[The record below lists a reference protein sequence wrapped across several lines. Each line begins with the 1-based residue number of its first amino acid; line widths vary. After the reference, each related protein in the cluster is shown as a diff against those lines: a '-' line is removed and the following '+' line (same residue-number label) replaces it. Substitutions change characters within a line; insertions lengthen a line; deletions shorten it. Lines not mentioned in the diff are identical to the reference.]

1 MDIKD
6 EVSRL
11 QYGLVLS
18 GGYQLALGS
27 MAVSLEVR
35 YQLGLSNMIKDPL
48 PDEAARTSTLTAF
61 VGYKF

>member
-1 MDIKD
+1 MDLKN

-11 QYGLVLS
+11 QYGLIFS
-18 GGYQLALGS
+18 GGYQLAWSS

-48 PDEAARTSTLTAF
+48 PGECVRTSTWTVLA
-61 VGYKF
+61 GYRF

>member
-1 MDIKD
+1 MDLKD

-11 QYGLVLS
+11 QYGLVFS

-48 PDEAARTSTLTAF
+48 PDESVRTSTWTVLA
-61 VGYKF
+61 GYRF